1 MVQHK
6 RGMPIFDASC
16 PFKYRQGSAR
26 PWDPGSRRGRR
37 RRVVRCAGAP
47 PDILLVRCFVGPL
60 DRALVVWRAEAW
72 STPVHR
78 VVVSIG
84 VCVVLVVVGLAVERM
99 KLGGWDEGGPVL
111 GGAVILV
118 LLGLPVMILAMIVA
132 AIAPRLRGRG

>member
-1 MVQHK
+1 
-6 RGMPIFDASC
+6 MPVARANIGGVRLGLGILVLAVGVVAGWFDALGHPLIYYSFVVLLGLWIGLWSFGE
-16 PFKYRQGSAR
+16 PKL
-26 PWDPGSRRGRR
+26 GRR
-37 RRVVRCAGAP
+37 LFTA
-47 PDILLVRCFVGPL
+47 F
-60 DRALVVWRAEAW
+60 
-72 STPVHR
+72 
-78 VVVSIG
+78 VVSIG